1 MDYNYFTPPQIIE
14 NNLNSGVNKAQLK
27 LGKMVLMGMFAGMF
41 IAVGAEGSN
50 LAVHSMKDFGLAK
63 LTAGCVFPVGLM
75 MLSII
80 GAELFTGNCMMI
92 TAVIDGRIKLAQ
104 MLRNWIVVY
113 LSNLLGSVLTAA
125 VVFGSGQFDA
135 TSGML
140 GAYTI
145 KVAMGKTGLDFGRAF
160 LSGIMCNILVCVA
173 VLMSSAAKDIVG
185 KLFACFFPIM
195 VFVVSG
201 FEHCVANMYYIPA
214 GIMASTNDNY
224 VDRACELYG
233 YTAAQISSQLDIG
246 HFFGANLLPVT
257 LGNIVGGGA
266 VVGIGLYV
274 INRPEKNK

>member
-1 MDYNYFTPPQIIE
+1 MEINYFTPQQIIE
-14 NNLNSGVNKAQLK
+14 NNLNTCVKKANLR
-27 LGKMVLMGMFAGMF
+27 LGRMILMSMFAGMF
-41 IAVGAEGSN
+41 IAIGAEGSN
-50 LAVHSMKDFGLAK
+50 LAVHDIGNLGIAK
-63 LTAGCVFPVGLM
+63 TVAGCVFPVGLM
-75 MLSII
+75 MLSVI

-92 TAVIDGRIKLAQ
+92 TAVVDRRISLLR
-104 MLRNWIVVY
+104 MLRNWVVVY
-113 LSNLLGSVLTAA
+113 LGNILGSVLTAA

-135 TSGML
+135 TGGAL

-145 KVAMGKTGLDFGRAF
+145 KVAMGKMGLDFGKAF

-173 VLMSSAAKDIVG
+173 VLMSSAAKDIAG
-185 KLFACFFPIM
+185 KLLACFFPIM

-246 HFFGANLLPVT
+246 HFFGTNLLPVT
-257 LGNIVGGGA
+257 LGNIVGGG
-266 VVGIGLYV
+266 VIVGLGLYV
-274 INRPEKNK
+274 INRPEKK